1 MSSLNNS
8 IILEDYKDATSEYA
22 PSQQSKKYH
31 PTIKSPLKKSQYK
44 QGIDFQKSK
53 LANCNPEDISQK
65 DQISETSK
73 RNSITTTIKQEQ
85 DNTEKGNWDRLDVI
99 IKRIKFMSYIKKF
112 LVQSRMRLFR
122 LLTFQQ
128 AQMINDNSS
137 YFQYLDKKG
146 KQLLAGNL
154 EKGNSLIAT
163 ILIKCLSQLPIFS
176 PTNRILDIWQLIK
189 IISFLVCFYFYL
201 ICVAFNLKLESLLNI
216 EIVYLCQF
224 CMVVD
229 VLVSLNTAIYIK
241 GQLTTQRKQILQYYK
256 RQKTLYFEIFQQV
269 SFIIYMIFTHSTQIT
284 SRYVQFLLLP
294 IILRHD
300 DLNLIIKKMKNKFL
314 LQKKTQ
320 NAIELVNLIKNI
332 FLLSHVFAC
341 IWILAAKISEG
352 IPSYQQKQGKI
363 GDTSTYSTWINLMNI
378 QDETW
383 DIQYIYSYYF
393 ITVTMTTVG
402 YGDVRPTNPLEVGVC
417 SFLMMICC
425 FMFGFTINSIG
436 EIFQNFFIKEKNI
449 LQKRSVI
456 ADYMNRKEIST
467 STQKSIFEYLEY
479 YWREE
484 MDENIEETNKILNQL
499 SNNLNQELLL
509 ESNKLILQNN
519 RILKENFSQELLIK
533 CLPYI
538 QEQNCT
544 PGEIVID
551 DRIGNLECYIYFI
564 QQGELEVFYYSQSK
578 KNQKFKQTESNVLK
592 KLIKGNNFGQISFFS
607 GQNYSLSV
615 KSVNFSTLLKLKRSD
630 FIKVLQHYQQEY
642 ETFCMIKDRII
653 FSGFKTQLQDRCS
666 ACRDITHTEVNC
678 PILHFIPK
686 KFKIIQQDL
695 VSVPHVERD
704 SQFIR
709 KSQKMNSISY
719 LEFILHRY
727 LEFIEEKSDLIE
739 NYEEQY
745 FQFTYFKKNITS
757 FNEINDLFDE
767 DKDNTGMNT
776 STPQI
781 AKPNASAERV
791 SFVSN
796 KDSLSDQ
803 SHFDR
808 NKARNMFVKR
818 YSQYKLQKTQDIE
831 ECEESS
837 SKHVSSQKSEI
848 DLDKDVYQQ
857 IGQSLKNL
865 SKDRKSRKRIA
876 TMVINSHSQRQI
888 SGDLENIQETNS
900 PIHQERSS
908 KKGIQFMLNQTS
920 SKEIVSI
927 NQQLNKEKKIPSFT
941 VLPAQVVQAI
951 VQKQQTEANLQIQ
964 FDMFDG
970 YFESLFQFK
979 NYFPNFNF
987 KEIIQQ
993 LNGQLYKIKMGIS
1006 QNLIKKENRL
1016 YKKRRNGQNISVL
1029 MMNKHTQKITH
1040 KQLNFVN
1047 TETQMKMSQS
1057 KIKLQKSSNE
1067 LQLCEQNKEE
1077 INLSNDIYNYD
1088 KIIPDYSKKDSN
1100 VKFQFDLEPPDVDE
1114 EKNMFKKIPA
1124 DFKVKRS
1131 YQNDESQELD
1141 LLNKDT
1147 TQKVQLINGQGSSY
1161 STVSNDQFG

>member
-22 PSQQSKKYH
+22 PSHYSKKYH
-31 PTIKSPLKKSQYK
+31 PAIKSPLKKSQYK
-44 QGIDFQKSK
+44 QGQDFFKSK
-53 LANCNPEDISQK
+53 LANGNADDLSQK

-85 DNTEKGNWDRLDVI
+85 INIEVGNWDRLDVI

-122 LLTFQQ
+122 LLTLQQ
-128 AQMINDNSS
+128 AQMINDNGS
-137 YFQYLDKKG
+137 YFQSLDKRG
-146 KQLLAGNL
+146 KQLFAGNF
-154 EKGNSLIAT
+154 KQTNSYLAT
-163 ILIKCLSQLPIFS
+163 ILIKCLSQFPIFS
-176 PTNRILDIWQLIK
+176 PTNRLLDIWQLIK

-201 ICVAFNLKLESLLNI
+201 ICFAFNQKIESLL
-216 EIVYLCQF
+216 
-224 CMVVD
+224 
-229 VLVSLNTAIYIK
+229 A
-241 GQLTTQRKQILQYYK
+241 
-256 RQKTLYFEIFQQV
+256 
-269 SFIIYMIFTHSTQIT
+269 QIT

-320 NAIELVNLIKNI
+320 NIIELVNLIKNI
-332 FLLSHVFAC
+332 FLLSHLFAC
-341 IWILAAKISEG
+341 IWILAAKISED
-352 IPSYQQKQGKI
+352 IPSYQQKQVKSG
-363 GDTSTYSTWINLMNI
+363 SSPAYSTWINLMNI
-378 QDETW
+378 QDESW
-383 DIQYIYSYYF
+383 DVQYIYSYYF

-456 ADYMNRKEIST
+456 AGYMNRKEISA

-519 RILKENFSQELLIK
+519 KILKENFSQELLIK

-544 PGEIVID
+544 PGEIIID
-551 DRIGNLECYIYFI
+551 DRIGNVECYIYFV
-564 QQGELEVFYYSQSK
+564 QQGELEVFYYNQSK
-578 KNQKFKQTESNVLK
+578 NNQRFKQSESNVLK

-607 GQNYSLSV
+607 GQKNSLSI

-630 FIKVLQHYQQEY
+630 FIQVLQHYQQEY

-653 FSGFKTQLQDRCS
+653 FSGFKTQLQDKCA
-666 ACRDITHTEVNC
+666 ACGDITHTEVNC

-695 VSVPHVERD
+695 VSTPHDGRD

-739 NYEEQY
+739 NYEEEY
-745 FQFTYFKKNITS
+745 FQFTYFKKNNTS
-757 FNEINDLFDE
+757 FNEINDLFED
-767 DKDNTGMNT
+767 DKDNTGMNI
-776 STPQI
+776 SI
-781 AKPNASAERV
+781 AQQTKPSVSAERV
-791 SFVSN
+791 SIVSN
-796 KDSLSDQ
+796 KDNMSDQ
-803 SHFDR
+803 SHSDR
-808 NKARNMFVKR
+808 NKARNAFVKR
-818 YSQYKLQKTQDIE
+818 FSQYKLQKTQDIE
-831 ECEESS
+831 ECEETS
-837 SKHVSSQKSEI
+837 SKYVNSQKSEL

-857 IGQSLKNL
+857 IGQSLKNEKKDQK
-865 SKDRKSRKRIA
+865 SKKKI
-876 TMVINSHSQRQI
+876 TTIVINTHSQKHI
-888 SGDLENIQETNS
+888 TGDLENIQEINS

-908 KKGIQFMLNQTS
+908 KKLTQFMLNQTS
-920 SKEIVSI
+920 SKDIISL
-927 NQQLNKEKKIPSFT
+927 NQQINKDKKIPSLNA
-941 VLPAQVVQAI
+941 LPAQVIQAI
-951 VQKQQTEANLQIQ
+951 QKQQTEANLQIQ
-964 FDMFDG
+964 FDVFDG
-970 YFESLFQFK
+970 HFEKLFQFK

-993 LNGQLYKIKMGIS
+993 LNGQIYKIKMGIS
-1006 QNLIKKENRL
+1006 ANLIKKDNRL
-1016 YKKRRNGQNISVL
+1016 HKKRRNGQNISVL
-1029 MMNKHTQKITH
+1029 MMNKHAQKITN
-1040 KQLNFVN
+1040 KQLNYIN
-1047 TETQMKMSQS
+1047 TETLMKLSQT
-1057 KIKLQKSSNE
+1057 KIKLQLNPND
-1067 LQLCEQNKEE
+1067 LQQSEQNKDE
-1077 INLSNDIYNYD
+1077 ISLSNSIYNYD
-1088 KIIPDYSKKDSN
+1088 KIIEDYSKKGSAN
-1100 VKFQFDLEPPDVDE
+1100 VQYQFDIEPPEEDE
-1114 EKNMFKKIPA
+1114 EKNNFKKIPA
-1124 DFKVKRS
+1124 DLKVKRS
-1131 YQNDESQELD
+1131 YQNDESQELN
-1141 LLNKDT
+1141 LLDKGST
-1147 TQKVQLINGQGSSY
+1147 YKFQQIKGQGSSH
-1161 STVSNDQFG
+1161 STAVLNDQFN

>member
-22 PSQQSKKYH
+22 PSQYSKKYH
-31 PTIKSPLKKSQYK
+31 PAIKSPLKKSQYK
-44 QGIDFQKSK
+44 QGQDFLKNK
-53 LANCNPEDISQK
+53 LANYNVDDMSQK
-65 DQISETSK
+65 DQISDTSK
-73 RNSITTTIKQEQ
+73 RNSITTTIKQQEQ
-85 DNTEKGNWDRLDVI
+85 ANMEIDHWDRLDVI

-112 LVQSRMRLFR
+112 LVQSRTRLFR

-128 AQMINDNSS
+128 AQMINDSGS

-146 KQLLAGNL
+146 GKKLLAGNID
-154 EKGNSLIAT
+154 KGNSILAT
-163 ILIKCLSQLPIFS
+163 ILIKCLSQFPIFS
-176 PTNRILDIWQLIK
+176 PTNQ
-189 IISFLVCFYFYL
+189 
-201 ICVAFNLKLESLLNI
+201 SLLYI
-216 EIVYLCQF
+216 EIIYLCQT
-224 CMVVD
+224 CMAID
-229 VLVSLNTAIYIK
+229 VFVSLNTAIYIK
-241 GQLTTQRKQILQYYK
+241 GA
-256 RQKTLYFEIFQQV
+256 
-269 SFIIYMIFTHSTQIT
+269 QIT

-332 FLLSHVFAC
+332 FLLSHLFAC
-341 IWILAAKISEG
+341 IWILAAKISED
-352 IPSYQQKQGKI
+352 IPSYIQKQVKSS
-363 GDTSTYSTWINLMNI
+363 DTPTYSTWINLMNI
-378 QDETW
+378 EGETW
-383 DIQYIYSYYF
+383 DVQYLYSYYF

-519 RILKENFSQELLIK
+519 KILKENFSQELLIK
-533 CLPYI
+533 CLPYV

-544 PGEIVID
+544 PGEIIID
-551 DRIGNLECYIYFI
+551 DRIGNSECYIYFV
-564 QQGELEVFYYSQSK
+564 QQGELEVFYYNQSK
-578 KNQKFKQTESNVLK
+578 NNQKFKQSESNVIK
-592 KLIKGNNFGQISFFS
+592 RLIKGNNFGQISFFS
-607 GQNYSLSV
+607 GQKNSLSV

-630 FIKVLQHYQQEY
+630 FIQVLKHYQQEY

-666 ACRDITHTEVNC
+666 ACGDITHTEVNC

-686 KFKIIQQDL
+686 KFKVIQQDS
-695 VSVPHVERD
+695 VSTPHVERD

-709 KSQKMNSISY
+709 KNQKMNSISY

-739 NYEEQY
+739 NYEEEY

-767 DKDNTGMNT
+767 DKDNTGMYT
-776 STPQI
+776 STVQQ
-781 AKPNASAERV
+781 AKPSASAERV
-791 SFVSN
+791 SVISN
-796 KDSLSDQ
+796 KDIISDQ

-831 ECEESS
+831 ECEETS
-837 SKHVSSQKSEI
+837 SKNITSQKSEM

-857 IGQSLKNL
+857 FGQSVK
-865 SKDRKSRKRIA
+865 SVQKDQKSRKRIA
-876 TMVINSHSQRQI
+876 TIILNPHSQKQI
-888 SGDLENIQETNS
+888 SGDLENTQEVNS
-900 PIHQERSS
+900 PVHQERSS
-908 KKGIQFMLNQTS
+908 KKGMQFMLNQTS
-920 SKEIVSI
+920 SKDIVSV
-927 NQQLNKEKKIPSFT
+927 NQQLNKEKKIPSLSA
-941 VLPAQVVQAI
+941 LPNPVIQAF

-970 YFESLFQFK
+970 YFENLFQFK

-1006 QNLIKKENRL
+1006 SNLIKKENRL
-1016 YKKRRNGQNISVL
+1016 LKKRRNGQNISVL
-1029 MMNKHTQKITH
+1029 MMNKHAQKITH
-1040 KQLNFVN
+1040 KQLNYVN
-1047 TETQMKMSQS
+1047 TETLMKLSQT
-1057 KIKLQKSSNE
+1057 KIKIQKSSNDF
-1067 LQLCEQNKEE
+1067 QQCEQKQDE
-1077 INLSNDIYNYD
+1077 ISLSNSIYNYD
-1088 KIIPDYSKKDSN
+1088 KILPDYSTQDNK
-1100 VKFQFDLEPPDVDE
+1100 VKFQFEIEPPEEDE
-1114 EKNMFKKIPA
+1114 EKDTFKKIPA
-1124 DFKVKRS
+1124 NLKVKRS
-1131 YQNDESQELD
+1131 YQNDESQELE
-1141 LLNKDT
+1141 LINKDIT
-1147 TQKVQLINGQGSSY
+1147 YKIQLSKGQAKSY
-1161 STVSNDQFG
+1161 SSALNDQLS